1 MANALQDYVFP
12 ENQAHYQEDAQIA
25 AAIAASLEEMK
36 LDSKEESKEHE
47 QEERKYILECMGQN
61 RIDPLEELD
70 TKSIP
75 AEESSSP
82 ERSDQKNNTS
92 KKDQK
97 IEQFLKKDVIIASKF
112 NVEKIDQ
119 QNPAGDKEDN
129 LIEL

>member
-36 LDSKEESKEHE
+36 LDSKEESKE

-61 RIDPLEELD
+61 RIDPLDELD

-82 ERSDQKNNTS
+82 DRSDQKNNTS
-92 KKDQK
+92 NKDQK

-112 NVEKIDQ
+112 NVEKIEQ
-119 QNPAGDKEDN
+119 ENPAGDKEDN